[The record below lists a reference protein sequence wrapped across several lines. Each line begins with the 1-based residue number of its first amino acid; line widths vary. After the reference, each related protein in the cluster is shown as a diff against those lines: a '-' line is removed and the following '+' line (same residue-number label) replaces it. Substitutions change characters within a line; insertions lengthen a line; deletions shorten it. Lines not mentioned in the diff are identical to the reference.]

1 MQKPEEDKKP
11 KLQSTSDYKYMCDQ
25 CGHQAHRPN
34 QLDVHKYSKHN
45 IPYDPSK
52 YQVIT
57 CQVRLVFFFFL
68 INILLDLVSSTTI
81 LICLFVLGLTSLLKH
96 LRSYHDGACL

>member
-68 INILLDLVSSTTI
+68 NQYSIGFGIKYNHPY
-81 LICLFVLGLTSLLKH
+81 LFVCLGLTSLLKH